1 MVNSSLLGE
10 SGTLLKVYWK
20 DDILLYKTDPY
31 VSFPDADAER

>member
-20 DDILLYKTDPY
+20 DDISLYKTDPY
-31 VSFPDADAER
+31 VSFAEAER